1 MGYGPLTCSL
11 IRPVMVHNFD
21 TLRSHLM
28 LTATYAAS
36 PGFLDGLGWQVEN
49 SGHVVVNK
57 ESSEDCVITVVGKM
71 IDYRYFVGPQ
81 GNYSSEEFG
90 DLSTAKY
97 LFHLEKASDTP
108 FEEDFD
114 KALHNFEKIQAQVA
128 STLNRVNFIASDAQT
143 RMLWFTRNVFEKRV
157 SGFSRWSK
165 LRNLICLSVHA
176 SGQGNIPSVF
186 FHYEFVWY

>member
-1 MGYGPLTCSL
+1 MCSL

-36 PGFLDGLGWQVEN
+36 PGFLDGIGWQVEN

-57 ESSEDCVITVVGKM
+57 ESSEDCVITMVGKI
-71 IDYRYFVGPQ
+71 IDYRYFVRPQ

-97 LFHLEKASDTP
+97 LFHLEK
-108 FEEDFD
+108 
-114 KALHNFEKIQAQVA
+114 QVTHLLKKTLIRHCTILRRSRCKLLVRRTG
-128 STLNRVNFIASDAQT
+128 STLSRPM
-143 RMLWFTRNVFEKRV
+143 RKRACF
-157 SGFSRWSK
+157 GSRATY
-165 LRNLICLSVHA
+165 LRNALVVFLV
-176 SGQGNIPSVF
+176 GQS
-186 FHYEFVWY
+186 